1 MNRREQ
7 ARGSADKRLLE
18 TLRGLLPDAPDFRD
32 DQKLV
37 IDQIMRGRD
46 VLAIM
51 PTGGGKSVCYQ
62 VPAMNLPGITLVISP
77 LLALMED
84 QVKKLHDRGFPAAC
98 LSSAFI
104 ADRDGF
110 HRLGNADAEDKP
122 ESRSFRALRDRLF
135 LAASRGEYKLLY
147 VTPERLRSGSFIR
160 FAQKIKISM
169 IAVDEAHCLSLWGYD
184 FRPRYLEISRLL
196 TRIGYHPVIAAFTA
210 TATES
215 VQEDIVKLLGMTDP
229 KRIGSGL
236 AGRNNLRFS
245 VRHIPTE
252 RGKTRELL
260 RYLREKSGDS
270 GFVYCSSVP
279 SVNKV
284 FRYLTDRGIAATRYY
299 ADLDKDPLIPK
310 GESKRKNFNEFLRGK
325 KTVMVSTT
333 ALGMGIDK
341 DDIRFVIHYN
351 LPTCLENYYQ
361 EAGRAGRDGKPA
373 ECVLYYSEEDIGV
386 CHALIQLAV
395 DGSELSEK
403 DRELYRGTAEKRLDC
418 MRKYAERGASRKSE
432 ALQKEILDYFGSFDP
447 YCGEAGRPNLDV
459 IARIKSIDV
468 LYVNRTKIAQELRKG
483 RVEGENLVVGK
494 SYAGRPAPTVS
505 YRVTGEALNYF
516 DLMVAD
522 AVYTLM
528 KHRVPTIY
536 AKAVMELLSGNENL
550 TLRPE
555 RKAEVENS
563 VRKMIRA
570 EIVIDRRDSARYGFT
585 YDDQRNKLVTHGAF
599 LPLYEKKS
607 GFGYED
613 GASPPLYEYAEILNG
628 QFFSFPT
635 RYLRVQ
641 GLPTS
646 AENLAMTHY
655 LLCRIH
661 TMSAPY
667 KRQRFHAVTSH
678 NLRFD
683 TMLQTL
689 GIDFPDGNWYR
700 NRKTETLW
708 QTKMIPILRHLQAA
722 GVIKE
727 FDPAPEKGTVTL
739 YRFTPPGKQK
749 VDDNS
754 I

>member
-1 MNRREQ
+1 MNRRKQ
-7 ARGSADKRLLE
+7 PRGPTDKQLLE
-18 TLRGLLPDAPDFRD
+18 TLHSLLPDAPDFRD
-32 DQKLV
+32 DQKPV

-62 VPAMNLPGITLVISP
+62 VPAMHLSGITLVISP

-110 HRLGNADAEDKP
+110 HRLRSTEDKAGA
-122 ESRSFRALRDRLF
+122 RSFRALRNQIF

-160 FAQKIKISM
+160 FAQKVRISM

-196 TRIGYHPVIAAFTA
+196 TRIGYHPIIAAFTA
-210 TATES
+210 TATKS
-215 VQEDIVKLLGMTDP
+215 VREDIVKLLGMTDP
-229 KRIGSGL
+229 TQLGSGF
-236 AGRNNLRFS
+236 AGRDNLSFS

-252 RGKTRELL
+252 HGRKKRELL
-260 RYLREKSGDS
+260 RYLRERDGDS
-270 GFVYCSSVP
+270 GFVYCSSVFC
-279 SVNKV
+279 VNEV
-284 FRYLTDRGIAATRYY
+284 FQYLTDHGIAATRYY
-299 ADLDKDPLIPK
+299 ADLDKDPLIPP
-310 GESKRKNFNEFLRGK
+310 GESKQKNFHDFLRGK

-341 DDIRFVIHYN
+341 DNIRFVIHYN
-351 LPTCLENYYQ
+351 LPICLENYYQ

-373 ECVLYYSEEDIGV
+373 ECILYYSKDDIDM

-395 DGSELSEK
+395 EHSELSEK
-403 DRELYRGTAEKRLDC
+403 DQKLYLHTAEKRLGC
-418 MRKYAERGASRKSE
+418 MRKYAERGNVRNSE
-432 ALQKEILDYFGSFDP
+432 ALQKEILNYFGTFDP
-447 YCGEAGRPNLDV
+447 HSGEAGRPQLDV
-459 IARIKSIDV
+459 IAKLKSIDV

-483 RVEGENLVVGK
+483 RMEGENLSVGK
-494 SYAGRPAPTVS
+494 PYPEQPVPAVS

-536 AKAVMELLSGNENL
+536 AKSVMELLSGNENL
-550 TLRPE
+550 MLRPE
-555 RKAEVENS
+555 RKADVENS
-563 VRKMIRA
+563 IRKMIRA

-585 YDDQRNKLVTHGAF
+585 YDDQRNKLVMRGAF

-607 GFGYED
+607 GFGYDD
-613 GASPPLYEYAEILNG
+613 GTSLPLYEYAEIING

-635 RYLRVQ
+635 RYLRVKD
-641 GLPTS
+641 LPTS

-661 TMSAPY
+661 MMTAPY
-667 KRQRFHAVTSH
+667 KRQRFHAVTNH

-683 TMLQTL
+683 TMLHTL
-689 GIDFPDGNWYR
+689 GIELPDGNWYR
-700 NRKTETLW
+700 NRKAETLW
-708 QTKMIPILRHLQAA
+708 KSKMIPILRHLQAA
-722 GVIKE
+722 DVIKG
-727 FDPAPEKGTVTL
+727 FDAAPEKGSVTL
-739 YRFTPPGKQK
+739 YRFMSPGKQEI
-749 VDDNS
+749 DSNN